1 MQESVTLAC
10 YITELKLS
18 RAFQKGPVDRIID
31 KCTYCCYSPRLD
43 ILLKMC
49 LRVESTSQWASR
61 HEIRLCGTIFGL
73 EKWALSPHSATIHNA
88 TRLKYKRLIQP
99 FSSPRQIFIQ
109 NSKFPRRVICN
120 YDLSRTVFR
129 LFSLNLETKMEILD
143 NFGEELKLCK
153 NTRIISKN
161 ERLYYKSDTSFFSG
175 GF

>member
-1 MQESVTLAC
+1 MQKGVTLAC

-73 EKWALSPHSATIHNA
+73 EKWALSLHSTNIDNGALEIQMIDTTFFIASTDFYSKFYDIHRRIWDGHELFLWWFLRWRDTALPSAFKDPSHVVVASSTTQYIVHDLLTIIE
-88 TRLKYKRLIQP
+88 L
-99 FSSPRQIFIQ
+99 FSS
-109 NSKFPRRVICN
+109 
-120 YDLSRTVFR
+120 
-129 LFSLNLETKMEILD
+129 
-143 NFGEELKLCK
+143 
-153 NTRIISKN
+153 
-161 ERLYYKSDTSFFSG
+161 
-175 GF
+175 